1 MSSSIIKL
9 EDCQL
14 GEISGGI
21 TAKQIAK
28 KTGAY
33 AIKGTC
39 SVVTGVF
46 GSNVVDAI
54 CAFGSGVGIGAH
66 YMIKNGLPKLKNLGN
81 IKDEVLKQYGSEINR
96 CADII
101 GKSEYVTMP
110 LFAVSGW
117 KLGEYICQKIGLE
130 D

>member
-1 MSSSIIKL
+1 MKNSIVKL

-14 GEISGGI
+14 DEISGGI

-54 CAFGSGVGIGAH
+54 CAFGLGVGICAH
-66 YMIKNGLPKLKNLGN
+66 YMAKNGLPKLKNFGD
-81 IKDEVLKQYGSEINR
+81 IKDEYGSEINR